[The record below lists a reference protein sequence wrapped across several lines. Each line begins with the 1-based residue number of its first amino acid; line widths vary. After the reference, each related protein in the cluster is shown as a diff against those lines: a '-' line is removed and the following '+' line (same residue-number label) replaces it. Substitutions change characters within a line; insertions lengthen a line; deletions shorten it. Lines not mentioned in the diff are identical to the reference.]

1 MKVNPATF
9 HVFFYEY
16 SVSSVIDRW
25 SKPVAGILLVTWMFF
40 AIGPGSV
47 FGNFVFGKPNAGYA
61 EWIFGMPSIW
71 AWQIIW
77 WSLGVGMI
85 WFLAIKAKMSTE
97 PEKNIERKTE
107 ESL

>member
-1 MKVNPATF
+1 
-9 HVFFYEY
+9 
-16 SVSSVIDRW
+16 
-25 SKPVAGILLVTWMFF
+25 LVTWMFF

-61 EWIFGMPSIW
+61 AWILGMPSIW

-85 WFLAIKAKMSTE
+85 WFLAIKTKMSTE
-97 PEKNIERKTE
+97 PEKIIERITR
-107 ESL
+107 ES